1 MSFLRRGGSGPD
13 DLVRAAE
20 RIGVRDQRVLEALRR
35 VPREAFVPP
44 GSERGAYV
52 DAPVPIPHGQTTS
65 QPSLIAAMIET
76 LELTGDERVLEIG
89 TGYGFQTALLA
100 ELAAEVHSIERFGEL
115 ADAAR
120 ANLEEAGYDNV
131 HVVVGDGNQGL
142 PEHAPFDAMVLSA
155 ATPQVPEALIDQL
168 AEGGRL
174 CAPIGGG
181 GAEEVLVYRRTSE
194 GLERDR
200 RLTHARFVPLRRGT
214 VSDDR

>member
-1 MSFLRRGGSGPD
+1 M
-13 DLVRAAE
+13 RAAE
-20 RIGVRDQRVLEALRR
+20 RIGVRDERVLEALRR
-35 VPREAFVPP
+35 VPRAGFVPP
-44 GSERGAYV
+44 GRESGAYV

-65 QPSLIAAMIET
+65 QPSLIAAMIDT
-76 LELTGDERVLEIG
+76 LELTGDERVLEVG

-100 ELAAEVHSIERFGEL
+100 ELAAEVHSIERFAEL

-120 ANLEEAGYDNV
+120 RNLERAGYDNV
-131 HVVVGDGNQGL
+131 HVVVGDGNEGL
-142 PEHAPFDAMVLSA
+142 PEHAPFDGVVLSA
-155 ATPQVPEALIDQL
+155 ATPQVPGPLIDQL

-181 GAEEVLVYRRTSE
+181 GAEEVLVYRRTAD

-214 VSDDR
+214 VDDDDR